1 MKQMKNIKSLFLLL
15 FIITNYGCSQQ
26 NINEKL
32 NFKNSI
38 EYSIESSS
46 NSLNPL
52 IQKINIIVNNGE
64 IDNFSMK
71 DYYKCKSTLIA
82 NRNFVNELEE
92 VDSKINL
99 KEKTIKYL
107 ETGEKT
113 LEKIILPII
122 KLLDDQNE
130 IFDSEKLKEGL
141 ILVENLVY
149 ETSDLSDSL
158 EEFCIKYK
166 LSRKM
171 SDFEKEDY
179 IQKIEVLKSKLKN

>member
-1 MKQMKNIKSLFLLL
+1 MRNIKHLFFLLL
-15 FIITNYGCSQQ
+15 IVTNNGCSQQ
-26 NINEKL
+26 KNNTNL

-52 IQKINIIVNNGE
+52 IQKINIIVNDGE
-64 IDNFSMK
+64 IDSFSMN
-71 DYYKCKSTLIA
+71 DYYNCKSTLIA

-92 VDSKINL
+92 VDNKTNL
-99 KEKTIKYL
+99 KQKTVKYL
-107 ETGEKT
+107 ETGEKI
-113 LEKIILPII
+113 LDNLILPII
-122 KLLDDQNE
+122 KHLDNQNQNE
-130 IFDSEKLKEGL
+130 IFDLEKLKEGL
-141 ILVENLVY
+141 ILVETLVN
-149 ETSDLSDSL
+149 ETSDLSNSL

-166 LSRKM
+166 LSKKM